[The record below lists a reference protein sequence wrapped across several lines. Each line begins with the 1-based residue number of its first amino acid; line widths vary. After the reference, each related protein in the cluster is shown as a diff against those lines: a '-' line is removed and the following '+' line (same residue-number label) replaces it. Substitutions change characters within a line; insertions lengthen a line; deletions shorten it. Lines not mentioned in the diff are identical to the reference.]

1 MTIEAILPAHI
12 DSTMMSCFRACP
24 RRFYYEFI
32 LGLRPAGLSGDLHA
46 GGCFATA
53 LERYYKAVYVEG
65 ATNDTALQR
74 ALGAFL
80 NAWGDFEPIKDTPK
94 TRDNVWQAVEDYF
107 KQWSPATDPVQPFRD
122 EKGEPSM
129 EFTFAIP
136 LEPAAES
143 GSGDTNFP
151 LHPVTKQ
158 PFIYSGRFDMLG
170 IKAGRIRWRDEKTTK
185 GIGANWAEQWD
196 LRSQFLGYTWALQQ
210 SGIKCDGGIV
220 RGIGIL
226 KTKITL
232 VEAEKIY
239 SNVLIARWHEQL
251 RRDLWRLRRMWD
263 EGYWDYNLADACT
276 SYGGCAFRLPCS
288 SEEPSRWYSGYNVR
302 RWNPILKNPVAE
314 ESVAEGAKGAVAA

>member
-1 MTIEAILPAHI
+1 MTPDPRLPQYI

-32 LGLRPAGLSGDLHA
+32 LGLRPAALSIDLHA

-53 LERYYKAVYVEG
+53 LERFYKAVYVEG
-65 ATNDTALQR
+65 TTNDVALQR
-74 ALGAFL
+74 SLGAYL
-80 NAWGDFEPIKDTPK
+80 AAWGDVEPIKDTPK
-94 TRDNVWQAVEDYF
+94 TRDNVWEAVEGYF
-107 KQWSPATDPVQPFRD
+107 KQWAPATDPVQPFRD
-122 EKGEPSM
+122 ANGEPTM
-129 EFTFAIP
+129 EFTFGIP
-136 LEPAAES
+136 LEPEQ
-143 GSGDTNFP
+143 NFP
-151 LHPVTKQ
+151 LHPVTKA

-170 IKAGRIRWRDEKTTK
+170 VKNNKVRWRDEKTTK
-185 GIGANWAEQWD
+185 SIGAAWAEQWD

-226 KTKITL
+226 KTKITY

-239 SNVLIARWHEQL
+239 SQVLVDRWHEQL
-251 RRDLWRLRRMWD
+251 RRDLWRLCSMWT

-288 SEEPSRWYSGYNVR
+288 SDSPERWYAGYSVR
-302 RWNPILKNPVAE
+302 RWNPLLKNPIAQ
-314 ESVAEGAKGAVAA
+314 ESLANEVAA